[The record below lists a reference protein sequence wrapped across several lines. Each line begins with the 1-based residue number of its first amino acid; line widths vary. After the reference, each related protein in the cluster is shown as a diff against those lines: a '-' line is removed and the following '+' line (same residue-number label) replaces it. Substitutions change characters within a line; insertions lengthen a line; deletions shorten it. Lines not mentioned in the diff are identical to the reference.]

1 MLGVGL
7 VIYFLKLHTGS
18 YYVEGIGYAAIED
31 VLRDLLIRPWFL
43 WLLVALKLLTTGLTL
58 GSGGSGGVFS
68 PSLFIGAAIGGAFAE
83 LVKTALPG
91 LAVDPASF
99 AVVGMAGMVAGA
111 TGAVVTAVTMLFEMT
126 RDYSVILPVML
137 AVGIAYAVRKRLCN
151 ANIYTLK
158 LLRRGHVVPEGLRS
172 ALDEAH
178 EARHLMARRFCVV
191 QVDDPASMESINT
204 EYPDRHA
211 VLVLALQGSVTGLV
225 PFWPAGQPVSKTD
238 LTIHARSDF
247 IVVPEY
253 TRLPDLL
260 RAMESAEASFA
271 LISRSAGSRKI
282 EDLIGV
288 ISDEQIAKT
297 ARSWCSLM

>member
-1 MLGVGL
+1 
-7 VIYFLKLHTGS
+7 
-18 YYVEGIGYAAIED
+18 
-31 VLRDLLIRPWFL
+31 
-43 WLLVALKLLTTGLTL
+43 
-58 GSGGSGGVFS
+58 
-68 PSLFIGAAIGGAFAE
+68 
-83 LVKTALPG
+83 
-91 LAVDPASF
+91 
-99 AVVGMAGMVAGA
+99 
-111 TGAVVTAVTMLFEMT
+111 VTMLFEMT

-191 QVDDPASMESINT
+191 QVDDPASMESIKT

-271 LISRSAGSRKI
+271 VISRSAGSRKI

-297 ARSWCSLM
+297 ARSWCSLMG